1 MNQNENK
8 NEPITVE
15 LSTEKKC
22 YICGRS
28 PDDLELLLDVNN
40 LKMLISQPLERLKS
54 QIEIKK
60 SEIEPELKAYVD
72 SLEQLYADTENYQGD
87 LTIQELSNN
96 NLAMKIA
103 PKYKELSKFIPD
115 EEEFEIIPI
124 PPRSGYN
131 QYERDQ
137 CTIDQLRWI
146 LNKMIQE
153 LNQCDYSSLKKYEP
167 KIYSNLQE
175 IAILTPITQDP
186 KLFRIP
192 KFAKVKLTKYVDLKG
207 NEIEGEE
214 KLDPKSRKR
223 EINYYVDNP
232 EAEKDFEKPKKIKLN
247 PNEII
252 IKINLTYYMC
262 FICADAFKKA
272 SRAAY
277 SVIHEEIDDDD

>member
-60 SEIEPELKAYVD
+60 SELEPELKAYVD
-72 SLEQLYADTENYQGD
+72 SLEQLYADTENYPGD
-87 LTIQELSNN
+87 ITIYELRNN

-103 PKYKELSKFIPD
+103 PKYKELSKFIPHK
-115 EEEFEIIPI
+115 
-124 PPRSGYN
+124 GGL

-192 KFAKVKLTKYVDLKG
+192 KFAKVKLTKYFDLKG
-207 NEIEGEE
+207 NEIIEGQGI
-214 KLDPKSRKR
+214 LNPKSRKK
-223 EINYYVDNP
+223 EIRYYY
-232 EAEKDFEKPKKIKLN
+232 AEKYEKQLN